1 MHEVWNDG
9 WDGAHLALLA
19 DDFIAPIQ
27 VSDEEFFAWLETN
40 PCPIDEPSTEVIEI
54 APRRRRQQFLEGITL
69 LKLDEQALQVQR
81 IKWIAAEATTYARQ
95 AQNPIQENIQ
105 DRVFVAELALTLGL
119 TEYSAQALIARA
131 KILTTDRRQTLAAV
145 DSGRITLR
153 HAEHIADEGAGLFG
167 DLGTRFERAAL
178 IMAEGMTPAKL
189 KNELGKLRERLQPDD
204 SAERHADALLD
215 RQVRI
220 APNRDGMGE
229 LWASLSGEDTVAI
242 DAKLDACVRSIK
254 NAGGE
259 DGRTA
264 SQLRADVLVDLI
276 LNDDSGVRS
285 IRPVVLLTA
294 PAATA
299 VGGDAPAELQGQ
311 GPIDADTARALID
324 LSSGFYRVL
333 VSPTTGKV
341 VDIDT
346 TARHI
351 PESVRRLVTLRDG
364 TCRFPGCNRSAV
376 GLDLDHVDDYARSG
390 YTAADNLIALCRKH
404 HRLRHLGRWNG
415 ILDAEG
421 LVTWTSPSGRVDVTH
436 PANPVSVPKP
446 TSIRKKEPPQVPQV
460 PPLWAGSVWNV
471 PPNSDTYTRFIGPP
485 PF

>member
-1 MHEVWNDG
+1 MDEMADSG
-9 WDGAHLALLA
+9 WDDAHLALLA
-19 DDFIAPIQ
+19 DDFVTPVQ
-27 VSDEEFFAWLETN
+27 ESDEEFFVWLESN
-40 PCPIDEPSTEVIEI
+40 PFPVDDPTDEAVEV
-54 APRRRRQQFLEGITL
+54 APRRRRQQFLEGINL
-69 LKLDEQALQVQR
+69 LKLDEQALQVER
-81 IKWIAAEATTYARQ
+81 IKWIAAEAATYARQ
-95 AQNPIQENIQ
+95 APNPIQENIQ
-105 DRVFVAELALTLGL
+105 DRVFIAEVALTLGL

-131 KILTTDRRQTLAAV
+131 KILTTDRRATLAAV
-145 DSGRITLR
+145 DCGRITLR
-153 HAEHIADEGAGLFG
+153 HAEYIADEGAGLTD

-189 KNELGKLRERLQPDD
+189 KSELGKLRERLQPED

-264 SQLRADVLVDLI
+264 AQLRADVLVDLI
-276 LNDDSGVRS
+276 LNDESGVRS
-285 IRPVVLLTA
+285 IRPVVFLTA

-299 VGGDAPAELQGQ
+299 VGGDQPAELQGQ
-311 GPIDADTARALID
+311 GPIDADTARALIEMA
-324 LSSGFYRVL
+324 SGFYRVL

-346 TARHI
+346 SARHI

-364 TCRFPGCNRSAV
+364 TCRFPGCNRTAV
-376 GLDLDHVDDYARSG
+376 GLELDHVEDYARSG

-404 HRLRHLGRWNG
+404 HKLRHLGNWTAMLLADG
-415 ILDAEG
+415 DL
-421 LVTWTSPSGRVDVTH
+421 TWTSPSGRIDVTH

-446 TSIRKKEPPQVPQV
+446 TSIRKKERPPQPQA

-471 PPNSDTYTRFIGPP
+471 PPNSDTYTRFIGPQ

>member
-1 MHEVWNDG
+1 MDEVRTAEDIAHLDELAEDFIQTPSMSNHEV
-9 WDGAHLALLA
+9 L
-19 DDFIAPIQ
+19 
-27 VSDEEFFAWLETN
+27 AWLEAN
-40 PCPIDEPSTEVIEI
+40 PEPYAGEPVEQVEV
-54 APRRRRQQFLEGITL
+54 APRRRRQQFLEGIAGYRS
-69 LKLDEQALQVQR
+69 DIQGAQVRQ
-81 IKWIAAEATTYARQ
+81 IKWIAAEAATYARQ
-95 AQNPIQENIQ
+95 APNPIQESIQ
-105 DRVFVAELALTLGL
+105 DRVFMTEVALTLGI
-119 TEYSAQALIARA
+119 TERAALNLIERS
-131 KILTTDRRQTLAAV
+131 KILTSERHLTLAAV
-145 DSGRITLR
+145 ENGLMTLG
-153 HAEHIADEGAGLFG
+153 HAEVIADAGL
-167 DLGTRFERAAL
+167 DLFVELAERFEREAIDLAL
-178 IMAEGMTPAKL
+178 RMTPTKL
-189 KNELGKLRERLQPDD
+189 KPALVKLRERLQPED
-204 SAERHADALLD
+204 AIERHKDALLD

-220 APNRDGMGE
+220 APNQDGMGE

-276 LNDDSGVRS
+276 LNDDSGMRN
-285 IRPVVLLTA
+285 IRPVVFLTA

-311 GPIDADTARALID
+311 GPIDAETARKLIE
-324 LSSGFYRVL
+324 LASGFYRVL
-333 VSPTTGKV
+333 ISPTTGKV

-364 TCRFPGCNRSAV
+364 TCRFPGCNRTAV
-376 GLDLDHVDDYARSG
+376 GLDLDHVDDYADSG

-404 HRLRHLGRWNG
+404 HRLRHLGGWNS

-436 PANPVSVPKP
+436 PDNPVELPDQNPTPKP
-446 TSIRKKEPPQVPQV
+446 PPKVV
-460 PPLWAGSVWNV
+460 DPLEAWWNPSDLSGPLPFRRGGTP
-471 PPNSDTYTRFIGPP
+471 PPNN
-485 PF
+485 